1 LNEFTGRD
9 DEQTL
14 SENIQDNANENEQIK
29 VNRIAFQAKLKIES
43 SPQKIVLTTCNEEDD
58 LDGEKQDSLS

>member
-1 LNEFTGRD
+1 M
-9 DEQTL
+9 
-14 SENIQDNANENEQIK
+14 NENEQIK
-29 VNRIAFQAKLKIES
+29 VNRIVFQAKLKIES

>member
-1 LNEFTGRD
+1 MNEFTGRE

-14 SENIQDNANENEQIK
+14 SENIQDNMNEIEKIN
-29 VNRIAFQAKLKIES
+29 VNRIPFQAKLKIEI
-43 SPQKIVLTTCNEEDD
+43 SPQKIILTTCNEEDD